1 MEQRKGTI
9 MLISVYTHE
18 SYDAYGRIK
27 YVDPVVSVCHSPREG
42 LDHETMGKLEQEMQ
56 ELVERRLKEAI
67 EKGKST
73 LVENTCKDITF

>member
-1 MEQRKGTI
+1 

-18 SYDAYGRIK
+18 VYNTKGR
-27 YVDPVVSVCHSPREG
+27 VTWVEPVVQVNHSPREG

-73 LVENTCKDITF
+73 